1 MPCMLM
7 MDGDDTMRLEQTMST
22 LYLSPPSGYQW
33 LIILLIVVFLFGAA
47 KLPDL
52 ARGAGQALKIFRDE
66 TKGLNDD
73 DTEESPSRDTSDKS
87 DNA

>member
-1 MPCMLM
+1 
-7 MDGDDTMRLEQTMST
+7 MSGLT
-22 LYLSPPSGYQW
+22 FAPLLSPPSGYQW

-73 DTEESPSRDTSDKS
+73 DNEDAPRRDKP